1 MLPQWTLHRDP
12 QYFNAPLEFDPDRWE
27 EKDPSRTPAYFPFG
41 AGPHACI
48 GGQLA
53 LTEAQLVLAALISE
67 LQFDVPSEAVDDL
80 RPAGVLQPRNGVPA
94 VLDSPE
100 S

>member
-12 QYFNAPLEFDPDRWE
+12 QYFDAPLEFDPDRWE
-27 EKDPSRTPAYFPFG
+27 EMDSSRTPAYFPFG

-53 LTEAQLVLAALISE
+53 LTEAQLVLAALAAE
-67 LQFDVPSEAVDDL
+67 FDFDVSDHAIDDL

-94 VLDSPE
+94 VIHSKG
-100 S
+100 